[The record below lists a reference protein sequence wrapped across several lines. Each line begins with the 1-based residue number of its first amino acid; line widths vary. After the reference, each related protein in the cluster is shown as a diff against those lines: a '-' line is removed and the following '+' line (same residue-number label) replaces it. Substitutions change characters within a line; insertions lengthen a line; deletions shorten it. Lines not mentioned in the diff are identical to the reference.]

1 MTPPVRLTVGDA
13 VVARIAAAAAREV
26 PGVVALRP
34 DLGQTLLG
42 LAGSLL
48 GDRFADGALSAA
60 GASASVDGGRAE
72 VALTLVT
79 TLGHN
84 TRDLCTA
91 VQRAVAARVR
101 AGTGLDAVVTVTVAD
116 VLLDE
121 PPRRRVP
128 TPDPDTDPG
137 PQARPE
143 STQSPQV
150 PPPGSR

>member
-13 VVARIAAAAAREV
+13 VVARIAAATAREV

-34 DLGQTLLG
+34 DLAQTLLG

-48 GDRFADGALSAA
+48 GDRPAGDALSAA
-60 GASASVDGGRAE
+60 GASAAVQQGRAE

-84 TRDLCTA
+84 TRDLSAT

-101 AGTGLDAVVTVTVAD
+101 AETGLDAVVSVTIAD
-116 VLLDE
+116 VLLDA
-121 PPRRRVP
+121 
-128 TPDPDTDPG
+128 
-137 PQARPE
+137 PQAERE

>member
-1 MTPPVRLTVGDA
+1 VTPPVRLTVGDA

-34 DLGQTLLG
+34 DLAQTLLG

-48 GDRFADGALSAA
+48 GDRSAGDALSAA
-60 GASASVDGGRAE
+60 GASAAVRPGRAE
-72 VALTLVT
+72 VVLALVT

-84 TRDLCTA
+84 TRDLSVA

-101 AGTGLDAVVTVTVAD
+101 AETGLDAVVTVTVAD
-116 VLLDE
+116 VLLD
-121 PPRRRVP
+121 VP
-128 TPDPDTDPG
+128 
-137 PQARPE
+137 QPE
-143 STQSPQV
+143 RDSTQSPHV